1 MTSEDRFPD
10 MAQIDAELERLLGGG
25 SPSAQAPAWFGDVAV
40 LVRTARA
47 PARPDELAGE
57 ADIVARM
64 VELRLAVLADAAI
77 EDQTE
82 APAVG
87 QDDPDEADA
96 PATPRVNGHVNGVNG
111 RVNGVNGHVNGTAPS
126 AARTAAMDDRTGGSA
141 TGDTATGGTATG
153 GTTTGAGASGAKDS
167 RKETT
172 GRDTGGEE
180 RVAATAAREPGGPTA
195 REPMESR
202 LRERMSLAELDDY
215 RAKHGGER
223 YYVAKHSAPAAEEPP
238 HAVARTVGRVIAM
251 KAVAITTAAALGV
264 AAAAAAT
271 TGIVANV
278 VVPAFN
284 DHFQHMVPT
293 SESPDDEQK
302 DDDGE
307 TGSGRSSRS
316 ASDIVTCQTQLAP
329 CVPPDLN
336 SVATDPVTGGP
347 LVTPPTTAPDSTSTT
362 VPDTTTTT
370 SSTTTSTTEP
380 APTTTTPTTVA
391 PDPQALSSSP

>member
-111 RVNGVNGHVNGTAPS
+111 RVNGVNGQVNGTAPS
-126 AARTAAMDDRTGGSA
+126 TARAAAMDDRTGGTKTSGSETTA
-141 TGDTATGGTATG
+141 DESGAGDT
-153 GTTTGAGASGAKDS
+153 GAKDS
-167 RKETT
+167 RKEST
-172 GRDTGGEE
+172 GRDTGAEE
-180 RVAATAAREPGGPTA
+180 RVAATVAREPGGPTA
-195 REPMESR
+195 REPMEDR
-202 LRERMSLAELDDY
+202 LRERMSLAELDEY

-223 YYVAKHSAPAAEEPP
+223 YYVAKHSAPAPDEPP

-284 DHFQHMVPT
+284 DHFQHVVPT

-307 TGSGRSSRS
+307 TGSSRSSRS

-347 LVTPPTTAPDSTSTT
+347 LVTVPSTAPGSTSTS
-362 VPDTTTTT
+362 VRRRTTTSTT

-380 APTTTTPTTVA
+380 EPPTTSTPTTVA
-391 PDPQALSSSP
+391 PDPQSLSSSP

>member
-10 MAQIDAELERLLGGG
+10 MAQIDAELERLLSGG

-47 PARPDELAGE
+47 PARRDELAGE

-87 QDDPDEADA
+87 QDVPDEADA
-96 PATPRVNGHVNGVNG
+96 PATPRVNGRVNGYVNGVSGINGVNG
-111 RVNGVNGHVNGTAPS
+111 QVNGTAPS
-126 AARTAAMDDRTGGSA
+126 TARAAAMDDRSGGTKTSGSETNA
-141 TGDTATGGTATG
+141 DESGAGDT
-153 GTTTGAGASGAKDS
+153 GAKDS
-167 RKETT
+167 GKEST

-195 REPMESR
+195 REPMEDR
-202 LRERMSLAELDDY
+202 LRERMSLAELDEY

-223 YYVAKHSAPAAEEPP
+223 YYVAKHSAPAPDEPP

-284 DHFQHMVPT
+284 DHFQHVVPT

-336 SVATDPVTGGP
+336 SVVTDPVTGST
-347 LVTPPTTAPDSTSTT
+347 LVAPSTTAPDSTSTS

-380 APTTTTPTTVA
+380 EPPTTATPTTVA
-391 PDPQALSSSP
+391 PDPQSLSSSP

>member
-1 MTSEDRFPD
+1 
-10 MAQIDAELERLLGGG
+10 
-25 SPSAQAPAWFGDVAV
+25 
-40 LVRTARA
+40 
-47 PARPDELAGE
+47 
-57 ADIVARM
+57 
-64 VELRLAVLADAAI
+64 
-77 EDQTE
+77 
-82 APAVG
+82 
-87 QDDPDEADA
+87 
-96 PATPRVNGHVNGVNG
+96 
-111 RVNGVNGHVNGTAPS
+111 
-126 AARTAAMDDRTGGSA
+126 MDDRTGGSA
-141 TGDTATGGTATG
+141 TGDTTTGGTATG
-153 GTTTGAGASGAKDS
+153 GTTTGAGASGAEDS

-302 DDDGE
+302 DDED
-307 TGSGRSSRS
+307 GSGSGSSRGS
-316 ASDIVTCQTQLAP
+316 HSPSVSIVTCDASVLTP
-329 CVPPDLN
+329 CVPSPLN
-336 SVATDPVTGGP
+336 SVATDPLTGST
-347 LVTPPTTAPDSTSTT
+347 LVAPSTTAPVSTSTT